1 MAIMKVKDGGVAKE
15 LSIVSN
21 VDVNELKALVAE
33 LASHI
38 IGKIDW
44 FGTREVPDKWLLC
57 DGRELAIVDYEDLYN
72 AIGTQFGSASSPYN
86 FKLPDLI
93 NRVAWG
99 GTTAGAY
106 KDAGL
111 PNITG
116 RAGMNYIVSDGHT
129 PFADYEGAFYRSDE
143 SVGSAVRKWPGVG
156 ATGDNRHFPHF
167 RFNASRSSSIY
178 GKSTTVQPPALTLLP
193 CIRAVI

>member
-1 MAIMKVKDGGVAKE
+1 MATMKVKDGGVAKE

-57 DGRELAIVDYEDLYN
+57 DGRELAITDYEDLYN
-72 AIGTQFGSASSPYN
+72 AIGTQFGSASSIYN
-86 FKLPDLI
+86 FKLPNLI
-93 NRVAWG
+93 DRVAWG
-99 GTTAGAY
+99 GSTAGAY

-116 RAGMNYIVSDGHT
+116 GPVGVQNTNNSAFQNSASV
-129 PFADYEGAFYRSDE
+129 GAFYTDNYSAY
-143 SVGSAVRKWPGVG
+143 SVTASSTG
-156 ATGDNRHFPHF
+156 ARTGRLYFA
-167 RFNASRSSSIY
+167 ASRSSSIY
-178 GKSTTVQPPALTLLP
+178 GNSSTVQPPALTLLP